1 MHENPELTVL
11 MPCLNEAETLA
22 VCVDKARSFFEENNI
37 SGEVLV
43 ADNGSVDG
51 SQNIAIEHGA
61 RVVIVEARGY
71 GAALAGGLNDARG
84 RFVIIGDSDDSYDFT
99 GLTPFVERLR
109 NGDDLVVGNRFKGK
123 IEKGAMPPL
132 HRYFGNPFLTRVGRL
147 LFKCPLG
154 DFHCGLRGF
163 NAEKMRKLD
172 LRTSGMEYASEMI
185 IMAVLHGYR
194 LSEVPIVLSR
204 DGRSRKSHL
213 NTWRDGW
220 RHLKLL
226 VSVKVSHRKLMFLH
240 L

>member
-1 MHENPELTVL
+1 MPEIPELTVL
-11 MPCLNEAETLA
+11 MPCLDEAETLA
-22 VCVDKARSFFEENNI
+22 VCVDKARAFIEENGI

-43 ADNGSVDG
+43 ADNGSADG
-51 SQNIAIEHGA
+51 SQDIAIEHGA
-61 RVVIVEARGY
+61 RVVNVAARGY
-71 GAALAGGLNDARG
+71 GAALAGGLDAARG

-99 GLTPFVERLR
+99 GLEPFIERLR
-109 NGDDLVVGNRFKGK
+109 DGDDLVVGNRFKGS

-132 HRYFGNPFLTRVGRL
+132 HRYFGNPFLSWVGRT

-172 LRTSGMEYASEMI
+172 LRAPGMEYASEMI
-185 IMAVLHGYR
+185 VKAVLNGYR

-204 DGRSRKSHL
+204 DGRSHSSHL

-226 VSVKVSHRKLMFLH
+226 ISLKVSHRKQ
-240 L
+240 